1 MRPRLIVCTLVLAL
15 VVGLSHVPLATAGKD
30 AAGSYAV
37 YPRVVA
43 TVITLEPRGLALIR
57 TPEGATYEVLKG
69 TTWRVGDT
77 VECDPVART
86 LVPWDKELVA
96 ASLMDY
102 FTSGS
107 GSEKFGNVLSS
118 LSPTDA
124 VPMPTFLDALKAMD
138 WMVDDLDRSWR
149 EWVAKGSPAVTK

>member
-37 YPRVVA
+37 YLRVVA

-86 LVPWDKELVA
+86 LVPWETLNCRK
-96 ASLMDY
+96 
-102 FTSGS
+102 
-107 GSEKFGNVLSS
+107 SS
-118 LSPTDA
+118 
-124 VPMPTFLDALKAMD
+124 
-138 WMVDDLDRSWR
+138 
-149 EWVAKGSPAVTK
+149 

>member
-1 MRPRLIVCTLVLAL
+1 MDTSRRVHASQGEQYASSLLIVCTLLLTL

-30 AAGSYAV
+30 AAGSYSV

-86 LVPWDKELVA
+86 RMLWETLNCRK
-96 ASLMDY
+96 
-102 FTSGS
+102 
-107 GSEKFGNVLSS
+107 SS
-118 LSPTDA
+118 
-124 VPMPTFLDALKAMD
+124 
-138 WMVDDLDRSWR
+138 
-149 EWVAKGSPAVTK
+149 